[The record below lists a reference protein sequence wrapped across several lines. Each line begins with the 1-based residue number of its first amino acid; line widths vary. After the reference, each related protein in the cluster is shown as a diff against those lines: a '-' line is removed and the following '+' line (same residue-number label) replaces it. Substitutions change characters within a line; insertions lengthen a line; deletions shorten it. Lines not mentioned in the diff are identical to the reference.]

1 MKPLIAS
8 FLLVFAAVAATPTNL
23 VVEGVPPIPDALRS
37 NVARYLAFRPSAF
50 NSWHPLRREMLIT
63 TRTNGVAQLCLVTEP
78 GAIPRPLT
86 RGTEPVAGGAFQ
98 PTRGDYAVFLRDKGG
113 SEFYQIYRL
122 DFADGKETLLTD
134 GKSRNTG
141 ARWSNGGKW
150 LAYMSTRRNGKDT
163 DLYVIDPRDPKSD
176 RRVIELK
183 GGGWFVED
191 WAPDDSSILLKEYI
205 SANESHLH
213 GVSLERGA
221 TVRITPKMD
230 EKVAY
235 GPSRF
240 SIDGKGI
247 FTTSDEDAEFQ
258 QLIRIDLKTLRR
270 TQLVRG
276 VKWDVE
282 ELAPSPDGKRLA
294 YITNEDGV
302 GVLHLLDLR
311 DGARLPDPQLPAM
324 GVLSGLRW
332 HASGTELAFNLS
344 SARSPQDAF
353 SIELQT
359 NQKGT
364 EQWTRGNEGALD
376 ANRFARPSLEKPVS
390 FDGQTISV
398 IVYRPDEKKF
408 TGRRPVLMI
417 IHGGPEGQSR
427 PGFLGRY
434 NYFLDELGVALVF
447 PNVRGSAGYGKK
459 FLALDNG
466 MKRLDAVQDLAA
478 IMNGIRNDF
487 GLDGERVAVMGG
499 SYGGY
504 MTLAAMVEFNSF
516 LRCGVDVVGI
526 SNFVTFLQNTQEYRR
541 DLRRAEYGDER
552 DPQMR
557 AFLEKIAPLNNVKK
571 ITRPL
576 FVVQGANDPRVP
588 LSEAEQMVRAL
599 KENKVPV
606 WYLMAKDEGH
616 GFAKQ
621 ANADYQ
627 FLATLLF
634 LQEHLLK

>member
-1 MKPLIAS
+1 MKSLFTL
-8 FLLVFAAVAATPTNL
+8 FLTAFTVNAAVPANL
-23 VVEGVPPIPDALRS
+23 VVEGVPPIPDTLRS
-37 NVARYLAFRPSAF
+37 NVARYLAFRPTTF
-50 NSWHPLRREMLIT
+50 TGWHPLRREMLVT
-63 TRTNGVAQLCLVTEP
+63 TRTNGVAQLCLVAEP
-78 GAIPRPLT
+78 GAVPRPLT
-86 RGTEPVAGGAFQ
+86 HGTEPVAGGAFQ

-113 SEFYQIYRL
+113 NEFYQLYRL
-122 DFADGKETLLTD
+122 DLADGKETLLTD

-141 ARWSNGGKW
+141 ARWSNGGRW

-176 RRVIELK
+176 RRVVELK

-191 WAPDDSSILLKEYI
+191 WAPDDSAILLKEYV

-213 GVSLERGA
+213 GVSVDRGA
-221 TVRITPKMD
+221 MVRLTPKSD

-235 GPSRF
+235 GPSRY
-240 SIDGKGI
+240 SRDGKGI

-258 QLIRIDLKTLRR
+258 QLIRIDLNSLRR
-270 TQLVRG
+270 TQLLRG

-294 YITNEDGV
+294 YLTNEDAV
-302 GVLHLLDLR
+302 SVLHLLDLR
-311 DGARLPDPQLPAM
+311 DGARLANPQLPAM
-324 GVLSGLRW
+324 GVISGLRW
-332 HASGTELAFNLS
+332 HAGGTELAFNLS

-353 SIELQT
+353 SLEVQT
-359 NQKGT
+359 NKSERWTQAGKG
-364 EQWTRGNEGALD
+364 EPD
-376 ANRFARPSLEKPVS
+376 AGRFVQPSLEKPMS
-390 FDGQTISV
+390 FDGQAISA

-408 TGRRPVLMI
+408 SGPRPVLMI

-434 NYFLDELGVALVF
+434 NYFLNELGIALVF

-466 MKRLDAVQDLAA
+466 MKRLDAVHDLAT
-478 IMNGIRNDF
+478 IMNGIRNDPS
-487 GLDGERVAVMGG
+487 LDGGRVGVMGG

-516 LRCGVDVVGI
+516 LRCGVDIVGI
-526 SNFVTFLQNTQEYRR
+526 SNFVTFLQNTQDYRR
-541 DLRRAEYGDER
+541 DLRRVEYGDER

-557 AFLEKIAPLNNVKK
+557 AFLEKISPLNNVKK
-571 ITRPL
+571 ISRPL
-576 FVVQGANDPRVP
+576 FIVQGANDPRVP
-588 LSEAEQMVRAL
+588 LSEAEQMLRAL
-599 KENKVPV
+599 KENKVPA

-627 FLATLLF
+627 FLATVLF

>member
-1 MKPLIAS
+1 MKP
-8 FLLVFAAVAATPTNL
+8 FLALFLVMSTAAAATPTNL

-37 NVARYLAFRPSAF
+37 NVSRYLAFRPSAC

-63 TRTNGVAQLCLVTEP
+63 TRTNGVSQLCLVTEP
-78 GAIPRPLT
+78 GAAPRPLT
-86 RGTEPVAGGAFQ
+86 HGAEPVAGGSFQ

-113 SEFYQIYRL
+113 NESYQLHRL

-134 GKSRNTG
+134 GTSRNTG
-141 ARWSNGGKW
+141 PRWSNGGRW

-163 DLYVIDPRDPKSD
+163 DLYMMDPRDPKSD
-176 RRVIELK
+176 RRVLELK
-183 GGGWFVED
+183 GGGWAVED
-191 WAPDDSSILLKEYI
+191 WSVDDSAILLKEYV
-205 SANESHLH
+205 SVNESHLH
-213 GVSLERGA
+213 AVEVARGVLA
-221 TVRITPKMD
+221 QLTPKSD

-240 SIDGKGI
+240 SRDGKGI

-270 TQLVRG
+270 TQLLRG

-294 YITNEDGV
+294 YLTNEDGV
-302 GVLHLLDLR
+302 GILHLLDLR
-311 DGARLPDPQLPAM
+311 DGARLPDPKLPAM
-324 GVLSGLRW
+324 GVVSGLRW
-332 HASGTELAFNLS
+332 HASGTDLAFNLS

-353 SIELQT
+353 SFEVLT
-359 NQKGT
+359 SRS
-364 EQWTRGNEGALD
+364 EQWTRGNEGPLD
-376 ANRFARPSLEKPVS
+376 ASRFMQPALEKPVS
-390 FDGQTISV
+390 FDGLTISA
-398 IVYRPDEKKF
+398 IVYRPDGRKF
-408 TGRRPVLMI
+408 PGRRPVLMI
-417 IHGGPEGQSR
+417 IHGGPESQSR
-427 PGFLGRY
+427 PSFLGRY
-434 NYFLDELGVALVF
+434 NYFLDELGIALVF

-459 FLALDNG
+459 FVALDNG
-466 MKRLDAVQDLAA
+466 MKRLDAVQDLNA
-478 IMNGIRNDF
+478 IMNGIRSDPS
-487 GLDGERVAVMGG
+487 LDGDRIAVMGG

-526 SNFVTFLQNTQEYRR
+526 SNFVSFLQNTQDYRR
-541 DLRRAEYGDER
+541 DLRRVEYGDER

-621 ANADYQ
+621 SNADFQ
-627 FLATLLF
+627 FLSTVLF